1 MTKIITQGE
10 TIAAIA
16 TAIVP
21 QQGSIGIIRLSGN
34 KALSIAK
41 TLFIAPGNPKWQSH
55 SILYGYIRHPQSQ
68 QVIDEALLLILSL
81 IHI

>member
-34 KALSIAK
+34 KALTIAQ
-41 TLFIAPGNPKWQSH
+41 TLFIAPGKQQWQSH
-55 SILYGYIRHPQSQ
+55 RLLYG
-68 QVIDEALLLILSL
+68 
-81 IHI
+81 